1 MDTKGPFRGGL
12 PGNRP
17 FPLPLILVFF
27 SCLLGAAVA
36 ALMNTGHFSMALGDA
51 LLVEALIMFGLA
63 WVGYLKKDGIRF
75 LQPRK
80 MNRAAAAESWKDRVP
95 NLGDLPSPPQPLP
108 GKEGPSSAEYQRL
121 SKAEQELRKKLMGIK
136 GEGDST
142 QEEPPQRSHFIRD
155 ALLSALMLF
164 SLALV
169 FEYVVPIVLR

>member
-17 FPLPLILVFF
+17 FALPLILVFF
-27 SCLLGAAVA
+27 SCLLGVVIA
-36 ALMNTGHFSMALGDA
+36 ALMNTGHFSMTLGDV
-51 LLVEALIMFGLA
+51 LLIEAVVMFGLA

-80 MNRAAAAESWKDRVP
+80 INRATAAESWKDRVP

-121 SKAEQELRKKLMGIK
+121 SKAEQELRKKLMGVK
-136 GEGDST
+136 DGEDSASA
-142 QEEPPQRSHFIRD
+142 EPHQGSHFIRD
-155 ALLSALMLF
+155 TLLSALLLL

-169 FEYVVPIVLR
+169 FEYVVPIVAR